1 MTLNHVVLP
10 KKRRRIGQGV
20 TAGGLMHLEVLN
32 LCGECMLTLDV
43 AGSVLGRDLWKMIL
57 DKVPSKPGLQLVVS
71 YNTARLVL
79 NETLQQQGLGGERPK
94 VSGTYV
100 PINLH
105 AAWLFAQGQTVAD
118 EEFSLVGITEVTWV
132 GDQTPALLQNLPN
145 SLRHLSFDE
154 TFNESLQIVTLP
166 AGLQSLTFG
175 YQFNR
180 SLDNVTWPAGLQ
192 SLTFGYHFNQSLD
205 NVTWPAGLQSLTF
218 GGNFNRSL
226 DNVTWPASLQTLAFG
241 GDFCQSLENVKLPAG
256 LQSLTC
262 GGRFNQSLDN
272 WSWPAGLQSF

>member
-1 MTLNHVVLP
+1 MSCCRKSVVALVKVLLLEALCTLRCWTCAGNACWHWMW
-10 KKRRRIGQGV
+10 QGPCLAV
-20 TAGGLMHLEVLN
+20 I
-32 LCGECMLTLDV
+32 CGRWFWTKFHPSQAFSWLYPT
-43 AGSVLGRDLWKMIL
+43 IL
-57 DKVPSKPGLQLVVS
+57 H
-71 YNTARLVL
+71 ARLVL